1 MLQVVEERH
10 REEGVV
16 LLAVDTD
23 DPSARSKIPEFLK
36 KRGIHAK
43 VLLGG
48 PKEPQGYETHPAAIY
63 VIDRQGILAGVP
75 GDDYTDDLGKG
86 MEARLPD
93 LLAGKPTQ
101 GPLLWTVEK
110 APPHF
115 GLLWKE
121 PLESGAEALAI
132 APPSKDHPAEI
143 GVATGSHLVRY
154 SASGSL
160 LGDAPL
166 EAAGLQFLG
175 GADLDGD
182 GKNEWIMAQGNT
194 VTVMDA
200 AGQEYWMHI
209 ATEGLVQVDG
219 VMDLNQDGS
228 LEIVLHDGVSI
239 VARKAL
245 PGVLW
250 RTPAL
255 DSLQSVVPD
264 PSGVLMA
271 QTRAGIRALGA
282 NGLLQGMTL
291 KVRDGEILK
300 GRIAQEEGGTLDVF
314 GVDDDTAVD
323 IRHDLD
329 SDGRNDILV
338 SNKGV
343 VAVYTQGGSPLLVLA
358 ITNNWGK
365 LRVAMENLDGRP
377 GDELVMA
384 VPKYGLVA
392 LGISPQTTKP

>member
-1 MLQVVEERH
+1 VLQVVEERH
-10 REEGVV
+10 KAEGVV

-23 DPSARSKIPEFLK
+23 DPSSRSKIPEFLQ

-48 PKEPQGYETHPAAIY
+48 PQEPRGYETHPGAIY
-63 VIDRQGILAGVP
+63 VIDRKGILAGVA
-75 GDDYTDDLGKG
+75 GDDYTNDLGKG

-115 GLLWKE
+115 GLLWKVQ
-121 PLESGAEALAI
+121 LESDVEGLAI

-143 GVATGSHLVRY
+143 GVATGSRLVRY
-154 SASGSL
+154 SPSGSL

-166 EAAGLQFLG
+166 EAARLPFLG

-182 GKNEWIMAQGNT
+182 GKNEWIMAQSNA
-194 VTVMDA
+194 VYVMDA
-200 AGQEYWMHI
+200 AGEEYWMHI
-209 ATEGLVQVDG
+209 TTAELPRVVG

-228 LEIVLHDGVSI
+228 REIVLQDGASI
-239 VARKAL
+239 VAKKAL
-245 PGVLW
+245 PGILW
-250 RTPAL
+250 KTPAL

-264 PSGVLMA
+264 PSGVLLA
-271 QTRAGIRALGA
+271 QTRDGIRRLGA
-282 NGLLQGMTL
+282 NGLFQGAAL

-300 GRIAQEEGGTLDVF
+300 GRLAQEGGGTLDVF
-314 GVDDDTAVD
+314 GADDDTVVD
-323 IRHDLD
+323 VSHDLD
-329 SDGRNDILV
+329 GDGRKDILV
-338 SNKGV
+338 MKKGV
-343 VAVYTQGGSPLLVLA
+343 VAAYTQDGSPLLVLA
-358 ITNNWGK
+358 IINNWGT

-392 LGISPQTTKP
+392 LGISPQATKP